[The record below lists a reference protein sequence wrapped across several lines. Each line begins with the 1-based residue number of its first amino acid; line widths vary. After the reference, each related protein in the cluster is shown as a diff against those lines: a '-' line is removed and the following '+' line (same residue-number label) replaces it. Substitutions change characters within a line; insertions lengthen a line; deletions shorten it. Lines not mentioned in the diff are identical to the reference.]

1 MNESSNAGV
10 KYFGYVTLKEKN
22 NWKSCVR
29 LVFCSLKKEEKNFLW
44 NRNSWKNTKKFAP
57 PCRYLWKLWHTTLP
71 QPTSRDW
78 QLPFLHV
85 HWSCRMFWKKLWIHE
100 IIFQF
105 LSHKWS
111 LILYAMN
118 ELYDRC
124 NDWWFGPSCSSG
136 QN

>member
-1 MNESSNAGV
+1 MNESSNPGV
-10 KYFGYVTLKEKN
+10 KFFEYVTLKEKN

-29 LVFCSLKKEEKNFLW
+29 LVFCNLEKEEKNFLW
-44 NRNSWKNTKKFAP
+44 NRNSWKNTKNLHHHADTNCGTQLYRNRPPVIDSRHSCMFIGHAGCFGKKF
-57 PCRYLWKLWHTTLP
+57 
-71 QPTSRDW
+71 
-78 QLPFLHV
+78 
-85 HWSCRMFWKKLWIHE
+85 WIHE

-105 LSHKWS
+105 LFHKWS